1 MRSESEKTN
10 TGTVKNFTCIG
21 LIFSALF
28 APPWLRPPFLISG
41 GFATKLERKGP
52 WDLFSF
58 SGKRT
63 RGQGGGHCCGRG
75 SLAC

>member
-10 TGTVKNFTCIG
+10 TETVKNFTCIG

-28 APPWLRPPFLISG
+28 ALPWLQPPFLISG
-41 GFATKLERKGP
+41 GFATKAGQKGL

-63 RGQGGGHCCGRG
+63 RGQGGSRGCGCG
-75 SLAC
+75 